1 MTTFLSRRA
10 ALLAAGAGAITMLSA
25 CASDIRP
32 LADSSPS
39 ASGEA
44 SSSASSSASASASTR
59 ASASAGGSSEKS
71 YLGPVKFDNYEKKG
85 EYVPADE
92 THKAQNVPKP
102 LPPANMHENSIDGA
116 YSAFSFWLASV
127 NYLVLTGDD
136 EPLKQADPSGRDVKS
151 FHDYVT
157 FYESNEGW
165 FYGSEHALQAEMM
178 TPQPEKVEGSEPLY
192 YWRITLSKDPN
203 AMMHVEGK
211 GNRPMYQNTSMEPE
225 LSNLKLSYQ
234 DGKWFTYPTKV
245 RGQSTASPSAKSS
258 DEASSKNA

>member
-32 LADSSPS
+32 LADGSPS

-44 SSSASSSASASASTR
+44 PSSASPSASASASASPS
-59 ASASAGGSSEKS
+59 ASASGSSAKS

-102 LPPANMHENSIDGA
+102 RPPANMHENSIDGA

-127 NYLVLTGDD
+127 NYLVLTGDN
-136 EPLKQADPSGRDVKS
+136 EPLKEADPSGRDVTAFK
-151 FHDYVT
+151 DYVS

-165 FYGSEHALQAEMM
+165 FYGSEHALQAEIM
-178 TPQPEKVEGSEPLY
+178 TPQPEKVSGSDSLY
-192 YWRITLSKDPN
+192 YWRITLSKDSK

-225 LSNLKLSYQ
+225 LSDLKLSYQ

-245 RGQSTASPSAKSS
+245 RGQGTASPSAKAS
-258 DEASSKNA
+258 DKANSDNF

>member
-25 CASDIRP
+25 CTSDIRP
-32 LADSSPS
+32 LADSS

-44 SSSASSSASASASTR
+44 STSAGPSESAS

-85 EYVPADE
+85 EYIPADE

-102 LPPANMHENSIDGA
+102 LPPSNMHEKTIDGA

-127 NYLVLTGDD
+127 NYLVLTGDN
-136 EPLKQADPSGRDVKS
+136 EPLKEADPSGRDVTAFK
-151 FHDYVT
+151 DYVS

-165 FYGSEHALQAEMM
+165 FYGSEHALQVEMM
-178 TPQPEKVEGSEPLY
+178 TPQPVKAEGSEPLY
-192 YWRITLSKDPN
+192 YWRITLSKDPK

-225 LSNLKLSYQ
+225 LSDLKLSYQ

-245 RGQSTASPSAKSS
+245 RGQGTASPSAKAS
-258 DEASSKNA
+258 DKANSDNF

>member
-1 MTTFLSRRA
+1 MTIFLSRRA

-25 CASDIRP
+25 CSSDIRP

-44 SSSASSSASASASTR
+44 SSSASSSASASPST
-59 ASASAGGSSEKS
+59 SASSSSADGSSEKS

-102 LPPANMHENSIDGA
+102 LPPANMHEKTIDGA

-127 NYLVLTGDD
+127 NYLVLTG
-136 EPLKQADPSGRDVKS
+136 
-151 FHDYVT
+151 
-157 FYESNEGW
+157 ESNEGW
-165 FYGSEHALQAEMM
+165 FYGSEHALQAEIM
-178 TPQPEKVEGSEPLY
+178 TPQPEKVSGSDSLY
-192 YWRITLSKDPN
+192 YWRITLSKDSK

-225 LSNLKLSYQ
+225 LSDLKLSYQ

-245 RGQSTASPSAKSS
+245 HGQGSASPSTKAS
-258 DEASSKNA
+258 DEANVKNA

>member
-25 CASDIRP
+25 CTSDIRP
-32 LADSSPS
+32 LADSS

-44 SSSASSSASASASTR
+44 STSAGPSESAS

-85 EYVPADE
+85 EYIPADE

-102 LPPANMHENSIDGA
+102 LPPSNMHEKTIDGA

-127 NYLVLTGDD
+127 NYLVLTGDN
-136 EPLKQADPSGRDVKS
+136 EPLKEADPSGRDVTAFK
-151 FHDYVT
+151 DYVS

-165 FYGSEHALQAEMM
+165 FYGSEHALQAEIM
-178 TPQPEKVEGSEPLY
+178 TPQPEKVSDSGSLY
-192 YWRITLSKDPN
+192 YWRITLSKDSK

-225 LSNLKLSYQ
+225 LSDLKLSYQ
-234 DGKWFTYPTKV
+234 DGKWFTYPTKI
-245 RGQSTASPSAKSS
+245 RGQGTASPSTKAS
-258 DEASSKNA
+258 DDANSKTA

>member
-1 MTTFLSRRA
+1 MAAFLSRRA

-32 LADSSPS
+32 LADGSPS

-44 SSSASSSASASASTR
+44 PSSASPSASASASASPS
-59 ASASAGGSSEKS
+59 ASASGSSAKS

-102 LPPANMHENSIDGA
+102 RPPANMHENSIDGA

-127 NYLVLTGDD
+127 NYLVLTGDN
-136 EPLKQADPSGRDVKS
+136 EPLKEADPSGRDVTAFK
-151 FHDYVT
+151 DYVS

-165 FYGSEHALQAEMM
+165 FYGSEHALQVEMM
-178 TPQPEKVEGSEPLY
+178 TPQPVKAEGSEPLY
-192 YWRITLSKDPN
+192 YWRITLSKDPK

-225 LSNLKLSYQ
+225 LSDLKLSYQ

-245 RGQSTASPSAKSS
+245 RGQGTASPSAKAS
-258 DEASSKNA
+258 DKANSDNF

>member
-10 ALLAAGAGAITMLSA
+10 ALAAATGAGAAAALTA

-32 LADSSPS
+32 LADSS

-44 SSSASSSASASASTR
+44 SPSASASESANPSAST
-59 ASASAGGSSEKS
+59 SSDGSSEKS

-85 EYVPADE
+85 EYIPADE
-92 THKAQNVPKP
+92 THKALNMPRP
-102 LPPANMHENSIDGA
+102 RPPANMYENTVDGA
-116 YSAFSFWLASV
+116 YAAYSFYEASL
-127 NYLVLTGDD
+127 NYLVLTGDV
-136 EPLKQADPSGRDVKS
+136 EPLKEADPVGKEVKA
-151 FHDYVT
+151 FQGYVT
-157 FYESNEGW
+157 VYETNEGW
-165 FYGSEHALQAEMM
+165 FYGSEKPVQTEML
-178 TPQPEKVEGSEPLY
+178 TPRPEKASGSDSLY

-234 DGKWFTYPTKV
+234 DGKWFTYPTKI
-245 RGQSTASPSAKSS
+245 RGQGTASPSTKAS
-258 DEASSKNA
+258 DDANSKTA

>member
-1 MTTFLSRRA
+1 MAAFLSRRA
-10 ALLAAGAGAITMLSA
+10 ALAAATGAGAAAALTA

-32 LADSSPS
+32 LADSS

-44 SSSASSSASASASTR
+44 SASASASESASPS
-59 ASASAGGSSEKS
+59 ASASSGGSSEKS

-85 EYVPADE
+85 EYIPADE
-92 THKAQNVPKP
+92 THKALNMPRP
-102 LPPANMHENSIDGA
+102 RPPANMYENTVDGA
-116 YSAFSFWLASV
+116 YAAYSFYEASL
-127 NYLVLTGDD
+127 NYLVLTGDV
-136 EPLKQADPSGRDVKS
+136 EPLKEADPVGKDVKA
-151 FHDYVT
+151 FQGYVT
-157 FYESNEGW
+157 VYETNEGW

-245 RGQSTASPSAKSS
+245 RGQGSASPSTKAS
-258 DEASSKNA
+258 DEANAKNA

>member
-1 MTTFLSRRA
+1 MAAFLSRRA
-10 ALLAAGAGAITMLSA
+10 ALAAATGAGAAAALTA

-32 LADSSPS
+32 LADSS

-44 SSSASSSASASASTR
+44 SASASASESASPS
-59 ASASAGGSSEKS
+59 ASASSGGSSEKS

-102 LPPANMHENSIDGA
+102 LPPANMHEKTIDGA

-165 FYGSEHALQAEMM
+165 FYGSEQAFHAEMM
-178 TPQPEKVEGSEPLY
+178 TPQP
-192 YWRITLSKDPN
+192 
-203 AMMHVEGK
+203 
-211 GNRPMYQNTSMEPE
+211 
-225 LSNLKLSYQ
+225 
-234 DGKWFTYPTKV
+234 
-245 RGQSTASPSAKSS
+245 
-258 DEASSKNA
+258 

>member
-32 LADSSPS
+32 LADGSPS

-44 SSSASSSASASASTR
+44 PSSASPSASASASASPS
-59 ASASAGGSSEKS
+59 ASASGSSAKS

-102 LPPANMHENSIDGA
+102 RPPANMHENSIDGA

-127 NYLVLTGDD
+127 NYLVLTGDN
-136 EPLKQADPSGRDVKS
+136 EPLKEADPSGRDVTAFK
-151 FHDYVT
+151 DYVS

-165 FYGSEHALQAEMM
+165 FYGSEHALQVEMM
-178 TPQPEKVEGSEPLY
+178 TPQPVKAEGSEPLY
-192 YWRITLSKDPN
+192 YWRITLSKDPK

-225 LSNLKLSYQ
+225 LSDLKLSYQ

-245 RGQSTASPSAKSS
+245 HGQGSASPSTKAS
-258 DEASSKNA
+258 DEANAKNA

>member
-1 MTTFLSRRA
+1 MATFLSRRA
-10 ALLAAGAGAITMLSA
+10 ALAAATGAGAAAALTA

-32 LADSSPS
+32 LADSS

-44 SSSASSSASASASTR
+44 SPSASASESASASAS
-59 ASASAGGSSEKS
+59 ASASSSAKKS
-71 YLGPVKFDNYEKKG
+71 YKGAVKLDKYEKNG
-85 EYVPADE
+85 EYIPADE

-102 LPPANMHENSIDGA
+102 LPPANMHEKTIDGA

-165 FYGSEHALQAEMM
+165 FYGSEHALQAEIM
-178 TPQPEKVEGSEPLY
+178 TPQPEKVSGSDSLY
-192 YWRITLSKDPN
+192 YWRITLSKDSK

-225 LSNLKLSYQ
+225 LSDLKLSYQ

-245 RGQSTASPSAKSS
+245 HGQGSASPSTKAS
-258 DEASSKNA
+258 DEANAKNA

>member
-1 MTTFLSRRA
+1 MAAFLSRRA
-10 ALLAAGAGAITMLSA
+10 ALAAATGAGAAAALTA

-32 LADSSPS
+32 LADSS

-44 SSSASSSASASASTR
+44 SASASASESASPS
-59 ASASAGGSSEKS
+59 ASASSGGSSAKS

-102 LPPANMHENSIDGA
+102 LPPANMHEKTIDGA

-178 TPQPEKVEGSEPLY
+178 TPQPEKVEGNEPLY

>member
-1 MTTFLSRRA
+1 MAAFLSRRA
-10 ALLAAGAGAITMLSA
+10 ALAAATGAGAAAALTA

-32 LADSSPS
+32 LADSS

-44 SSSASSSASASASTR
+44 SASASASESASPS
-59 ASASAGGSSEKS
+59 ASASSGGSSEKS

-85 EYVPADE
+85 EYIPADE
-92 THKAQNVPKP
+92 THKALNMPRP
-102 LPPANMHENSIDGA
+102 RPPANMYENTVDGA
-116 YSAFSFWLASV
+116 YAAYSFYEASL

-245 RGQSTASPSAKSS
+245 RGQGSASPSTKAS
-258 DEASSKNA
+258 DEANAKNA

>member
-10 ALLAAGAGAITMLSA
+10 ALAVATGAGAAAALSA

-32 LADSSPS
+32 LADSS

-44 SSSASSSASASASTR
+44 SASASASE
-59 ASASAGGSSEKS
+59 SASPSASTSSGGSSEKS

-85 EYVPADE
+85 EYIPADE
-92 THKAQNVPKP
+92 TRKAQNVPKP

-178 TPQPEKVEGSEPLY
+178 TPQPEKVSGSDSLY
-192 YWRITLSKDPN
+192 YWRITLSKDSK

-225 LSNLKLSYQ
+225 LSALKLSYQ
-234 DGKWFTYPTKV
+234 DGKWFTYPTKI
-245 RGQSTASPSAKSS
+245 RGQGTASPSTKAS
-258 DEASSKNA
+258 DDANSKTA

>member
-32 LADSSPS
+32 LADGSPS

-44 SSSASSSASASASTR
+44 PSSASPSASASASASPS
-59 ASASAGGSSEKS
+59 ASASGSSAKS

-102 LPPANMHENSIDGA
+102 RPPANMHENSIDGA

-127 NYLVLTGDD
+127 NYLVLTGDN
-136 EPLKQADPSGRDVKS
+136 EPLKEADPSGRDVTAFK
-151 FHDYVT
+151 DYVS

-165 FYGSEHALQAEMM
+165 FYGSEHALQVEMM
-178 TPQPEKVEGSEPLY
+178 TPQPVKAEGSEPLY
-192 YWRITLSKDPN
+192 YWRITLSKDPK

-211 GNRPMYQNTSMEPE
+211 GNRPMYQNTSVEPE
-225 LSNLKLSYQ
+225 LSDLKLSYQ

-245 RGQSTASPSAKSS
+245 RGQGTASPSAKAS
-258 DEASSKNA
+258 DKANSDNF